1 MYCTKCAKH
10 HAGYRCPYCGEF
22 LLDDPALKDKNYSI
36 YDKQMKKDSKK
47 NWPAYIF
54 LFLFIAAWLTIVI
67 LFIT

>member
-22 LLDDPALKDKNYSI
+22 LLDDPALKDKNYSV

-47 NWPAYIF
+47 NGQPTYF
-54 LFLFIAAWLTIVI
+54 YFYSSLYG
-67 LFIT
+67 